1 MSALD
6 LTGSGLARALAR
18 IASGPAID
26 RVVRERAETR
36 AENMRG
42 EGRSVRLV
50 RNDPADYEIVA
61 DGEGR

>member
-6 LTGSGLARALAR
+6 LTGRGLARALAR

-26 RVVRERAETR
+26 RAVRERAETR
-36 AENMRG
+36 AEDMRG
-42 EGRSVRLV
+42 EGHPASIV
-50 RNDPADYEIVA
+50 RNGPADYEIVA